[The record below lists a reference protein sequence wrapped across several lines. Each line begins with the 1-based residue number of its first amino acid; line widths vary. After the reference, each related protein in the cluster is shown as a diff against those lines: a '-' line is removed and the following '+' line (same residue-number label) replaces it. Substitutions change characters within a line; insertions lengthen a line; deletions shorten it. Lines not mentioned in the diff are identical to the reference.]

1 MDNMRDQFLTAMS
14 AAGTTVYVVTTDGEA
29 GLHGVTVSAM
39 SSVSADMKVPTLLV
53 CIHHMSPAADA
64 IMKNKAFAVNM
75 LRSDQSQ
82 ISDIFASRG
91 ANVDNKFSHVD
102 WHKLKTGVPILTDS
116 LVSFDCHLY
125 QVERVGTHYIFIGGV
140 LGIHQPEEGDALVY
154 SRRSYGRFQE
164 IA

>member
-39 SSVSADMKVPTLLV
+39 SSVSADMEDPTLLV
-53 CIHHMSPAADA
+53 CIHHLSPAADA

-75 LRSDQSQ
+75 LRSDQSR
-82 ISDIFASRG
+82 ISDIFAGRG
-91 ANVDNKFSHVD
+91 ANGDNIFSHVD
-102 WHKLKTGVPILTDS
+102 WHNVNTGVPILTDA

-125 QVERVGTHYIFIGGV
+125 QVERVGTHFILIGGV
-140 LGIHQPEEGDALVY
+140 VGIHHPEEGDALVY